1 MKQGLELKL
10 GQHLAMTPQL
20 QQAIRLLQ
28 LSTLELRQEV
38 QGMLESNPLLDE
50 ENGEEHG
57 GDAEPLSAAGTDTDR
72 QLELEPD
79 TGTAL
84 PEDLPVDSQ
93 WEDVFDLGSAG
104 AIAQPGADE
113 DLPDFEA
120 RNSREQ
126 TLQDYLRWQA
136 DLTPFSAEDRAIAEM
151 IIDAIDE
158 SGYLAGSVEEFADI
172 LEVPADRVEA
182 VLQDVQDFDPPGV
195 GARGLGECLSLQLRQ
210 IPGEPSQI
218 LLARRVVEEH
228 LDLLAKHDYAR
239 LGQVLA
245 VNEEDLRGALLLIGS
260 LNPRPGEEIG
270 SVSPE
275 YVIPD
280 VTVRWSGRR
289 LRVELNLEAMPR
301 LRINRR
307 YAEMASGKDAAH
319 RYIQDQ
325 LNEAR
330 WFIKSLQSRQETIL
344 KVATAIVE
352 RQREF
357 FLHGPEAMRPMVLRD
372 IAEAVEMHESTI
384 SRVTNQKYM
393 TTPRGLFEFKY
404 FFSSHVA
411 TDTGGAASA
420 TAIRAVILKLVQSE
434 DSRHPLSDAEIAK
447 ILSEKGV
454 QIARRTV
461 AKYREGANIPAASQR
476 RRL

>member
-28 LSTLELRQEV
+28 LSTLDLQQEV
-38 QGMLESNPLLDE
+38 QMMLDSNPLLDE
-50 ENGEEHG
+50 EEGVELAASDGLSPAPEE
-57 GDAEPLSAAGTDTDR
+57 R
-72 QLELEPD
+72 QLDLAAE
-79 TGTAL
+79 TSL
-84 PEDLPVDSQ
+84 PEELPVDSQ
-93 WEDVFDLGSAG
+93 WEDVFDMGSSAAGSAM
-104 AIAQPGADE
+104 ANDE

-126 TLQDYLRWQA
+126 SLQDYLRWQA
-136 DLTPFSAEDRAIAEM
+136 NLTFFQSDDRNLAEL
-151 IIDAIDE
+151 IIDAIDDT
-158 SGYLAGSVEEFADI
+158 GYLGAELTELVETSGRPLAELEAI
-172 LEVPADRVEA
+172 LR
-182 VLQDVQDFDPPGV
+182 QIQDFDPPGV
-195 GARGLGECLSLQLRQ
+195 AARSLAECLSLQLQQ
-210 IPGEPSQI
+210 IEEEDDAL
-218 LLARRVVEEH
+218 LLAPRIVDEQLE
-228 LDLLAKHDYAR
+228 LLAKHDYVRLAQALDAR
-239 LGQVLA
+239 EEKLRAA
-245 VNEEDLRGALLLIGS
+245 VALIAA
-260 LNPRPGEEIG
+260 LNPKPGSEIG
-270 SVSPE
+270 AGASE

-280 VTVRWSGRR
+280 VIVRWVGKR
-289 LRVELNLEAMPR
+289 LRVELNAEAMPR
-301 LRINRR
+301 LRINRH
-307 YAEMASGKDAAH
+307 YAGLSGGKDAAH

-352 RQREF
+352 QQKDF
-357 FLHGPEAMRPMVLRD
+357 FMHGPEAMRPMVLRD

-384 SRVTNQKYM
+384 SRVTNQKFM

-411 TDTGGAASA
+411 TDQGGAASA
-420 TAIRAVILKLVQSE
+420 TAIRAVILKMVQAE
-434 DSRHPLSDAEIAK
+434 DSQHPLSDAEIAK
-447 ILSEKGV
+447 VLAEQGI

-461 AKYREGANIPAASQR
+461 AKYREAANIPPASQR

>member
-28 LSTLELRQEV
+28 LSTLDLQQEV
-38 QGMLESNPLLDE
+38 QMMLDSNPLLDE
-50 ENGEEHG
+50 EEGPELASEP
-57 GDAEPLSAAGTDTDR
+57 AESLTTLSDER
-72 QLELEPD
+72 QLDLAAE
-79 TGTAL
+79 TNL
-84 PEDLPVDSQ
+84 PEELPVDSQ

-104 AIAQPGADE
+104 PAATATDE
-113 DLPDFEA
+113 DLPDYEA

-126 TLQDYLRWQA
+126 SLQDYLRWQA
-136 DLTPFSAEDRAIAEM
+136 DMTSFANDERSLAEL
-151 IIDAIDE
+151 IIDAIDDN
-158 SGYLAGSVEEFADI
+158 GYLDASLEELAETSGRTVAE
-172 LEVPADRVEA
+172 LEA
-182 VLQDVQDFDPPGV
+182 VLVQIQDFDPPGV
-195 GARGLGECLSLQLRQ
+195 GARNLAECLTLQLQ
-210 IPGEPSQI
+210 Q
-218 LLARRVVEEH
+218 VEEEDASAA
-228 LDLLAKHDYAR
+228 LALRIVSEQLELLAKHDYAR
-239 LGQVLA
+239 LAQCFEA
-245 VNEEDLRGALLLIGS
+245 REEELRAAIALIAT
-260 LNPRPGEEIG
+260 LNPKPGGEIG
-270 SVSPE
+270 AGSSE

-280 VTVRWSGRR
+280 VIIRWVGKR
-289 LRVELNLEAMPR
+289 LRVELNAEAMPR
-301 LRINRR
+301 LRINRH
-307 YAEMASGKDAAH
+307 YAEMSGAKDAAH

-352 RQREF
+352 RQKDF
-357 FLHGPEAMRPMVLRD
+357 FVNGPEAMRPMVLRD

-404 FFSSHVA
+404 FFSSHVG
-411 TDTGGAASA
+411 TDQGGAASA
-420 TAIRAVILKLVQSE
+420 TAIRAVILKMVQAE
-434 DSRHPLSDAEIAK
+434 DNQHPLSDAEIAK
-447 ILSEKGV
+447 VLAAQGI

-461 AKYREGANIPAASQR
+461 AKYREAANIPPASQR